1 MLKGFTHARLAMI
14 EERQVAH
21 VQRQRAAGAFLFDH
35 DGDRAA
41 LDAFAEADAA
51 AACEARVR
59 EPFQHPEVIILQE
72 RLDLPIDLLL

>member
-1 MLKGFTHARLAMI
+1 MI
-14 EERQVAH
+14 EEGQVAH

-51 AACEARVR
+51 AV
-59 EPFQHPEVIILQE
+59 PK
-72 RLDLPIDLLL
+72 